1 MLLYTPDLVTLE
13 MVKRHRKLTAAQ
25 SSDDAVL
32 IDMIH
37 RASATFQSS
46 IRRVCVPYYGV
57 HTFDAMSLYCRQY
70 TLDVGKAGFDLLE
83 IETLTNGDGAT
94 ISASGVALRTGNVYP
109 KWRVELKPSAGVA
122 FTYNGDWQDAI
133 SLLGWWGYVPNYPSY
148 WQDTSADVPA
158 GGLTDSTATTTMTFG
173 SEPVAALIET
183 LAYLKIDDEVLQAT
197 ARSGAV
203 VTLKRAQLGT
213 TAAAHTAGTAI
224 SAFQIEQDIA
234 DAVREMVVYA
244 YKAKDRVGGS
254 VKVYEGGI
262 VTIDDMD
269 KLVAEAIQRH
279 ERKTMLVIR

>member
-13 MVKRHRKLTAAQ
+13 VVKRHRKLTAAQ
-25 SSDDAVL
+25 SSDDAML

-46 IRRVCVPYYGV
+46 IRRVGVPYYGV

-94 ISASGVALRTGNVYP
+94 ISGAGVALRTANMYP
-109 KWRVELKPSAGVA
+109 KWRVELKPSAGVT
-122 FTYNGDWQDAI
+122 FTYNGDWQEAI
-133 SLLGWWGYVPNYPSY
+133 SLTGWWGYVPNYPTC
-148 WQDTSADVPA
+148 WQDTGADVPA
-158 GGLTDSTATTTMTFG
+158 GDLSSSATTMTFA

-279 ERKTMLVIR
+279 ERKTMVVIR

>member
-1 MLLYTPDLVTLE
+1 MLLYAPDLVTLDV
-13 MVKRHRKLTAAQ
+13 VKRHRKLSATQAA
-25 SSDDAVL
+25 DDAL
-32 IDMIH
+32 LMDMIH

-46 IRRVCVPYYGV
+46 IRRVCAPYYGV
-57 HTFDAMSLYCRQY
+57 HTFDARSLYCRQY
-70 TLDVGKAGFDLLE
+70 TLDVGKAGFDLLSV
-83 IETLTNGDGAT
+83 ETLTNGDGAT
-94 ISASGVALRTGNVYP
+94 ISGAGVALRTANLYP

-133 SLLGWWGYVPNYPSY
+133 SVLGWWGYVPNYPTC
-148 WQDTSADVPA
+148 WQDTTADVPA
-158 GGLTDSTATTTMTFG
+158 GGITDSALTMTFA
-173 SEPVAALIET
+173 SEAAAQVLET
-183 LAYLKIDDEVLQAT
+183 GAYLRIDNEILQTT

-203 VTLKRAQLGT
+203 WTVKRAQLGT

-279 ERKTMLVIR
+279 ERKSLVVIR